1 VRAYIDFDQPVGLL
15 LFAILH
21 HINDW
26 EDPGGIAR
34 TLRDALPSGSYIAIS
49 HFCDVGEDYPDEA
62 ERTAAT
68 EKIFNETLGT
78 GRWRKRAE
86 ILGYLGDFELIEPG
100 LVPIQD
106 WRPDLTDP
114 GEPLDHHWF
123 AGGVARKR

>member
-1 VRAYIDFDQPVGLL
+1 
-15 LFAILH
+15 LH

-34 TLRDALPSGSYIAIS
+34 TLRDALPSGSYVAIS
-49 HFCDVGEDYPDEA
+49 HFCDVGEEYPAEA

-86 ILGYLGDFELIEPG
+86 ILSYLGDCELLEPG

-106 WRPDLTDP
+106 WRPDPNDP

-123 AGGVARKR
+123 VGGVARKR